1 MKLDD
6 RKLLKFLLGVLIVVV
21 VFTSYVMGQVSVA
34 KGSDSMWDFMFRP
47 RTESKLDLVGRA
59 LAIIMTQYQT
69 PIEDDSQLVYGA
81 IEGMMNSLH
90 RPPYED
96 PYSGFLG
103 PETWHSLKATTEG
116 SYAGVGILIGYDL
129 FRPYPLIV
137 TVFPNGP
144 ADAEGVHENDLIIE
158 VDGESTQDM
167 LLDEVA
173 SLIRGEVGTEVI
185 MVVTRE
191 NILEPVEFTLTRD
204 LVDVHTVTEQRVLDD
219 GAGYIRIATFGE
231 TTPAEVE
238 EVIAGF
244 ADEGVKRL
252 IIDLRN
258 NSGGLL
264 LGAVGVADLFLK
276 DGLIVSVE
284 SRNAPPKRHMADP
297 ESKKYD
303 FAIAVLTSP
312 HTASASEVLA
322 GALRDHGLATLVGE
336 QTFGKG
342 VVQEVSPMDDDTVA
356 LALTIGRYLTPL
368 GHDLGGTGLEPDIVL
383 DFESYKGIDAELT
396 RLEAKVHRKQEEL
409 LAVTDEL
416 MRHLQANDYQLQAA
430 QESLTGLLENQPGEA
445 K

>member
-6 RKLLKFLLGVLIVVV
+6 RKMLKFLLGVLIVVV
-21 VFTSYVMGQVSVA
+21 VFTAYVLGQVSVA
-34 KGSDSMWDFMFRP
+34 KGSDSMWDFMFSSRGA
-47 RTESKLDLVGRA
+47 SKLDLVGRA
-59 LAIIMTQYQT
+59 LAIIKTQYQT
-69 PIEDDSQLVYGA
+69 PIEDDSLLVYGA

-90 RPPYED
+90 RAPYED

-137 TVFPNGP
+137 TVFPDGP
-144 ADAEGVHENDLIIE
+144 AETEGVHENDLIIE

-173 SLIRGEVGTEVI
+173 SLIRGEVGTEVT

-204 LVDVHTVTEQRVLDD
+204 LVDVHTVTERRVLED

-231 TTPAEVE
+231 TTAPEVE
-238 EVIAGF
+238 EIVAGF
-244 ADEGVKRL
+244 ADDGVSRL

-264 LGAVGVADLFLK
+264 SGAVGVADLFIK

-284 SRNAPPKRHMADP
+284 SRNEPPKRHMADP
-297 ESKKYD
+297 ERTKYD
-303 FAIAVLTSP
+303 FSIAVLTSP

-342 VVQEVSPMDDDTVA
+342 VVQEVSSLDDDTVA

-383 DFESYKGIDAELT
+383 DFEGYKERDAELS
-396 RLEAKVHRKQEEL
+396 RLEAKVHSKQEEL

-430 QESLTGLLENQPGEA
+430 QDSLTKQFKNQ
-445 K
+445 

>member
-6 RKLLKFLLGVLIVVV
+6 RKLLKLLLGVLIVVV
-21 VFTSYVMGQVSVA
+21 VFTSYVLGQVSVA

-47 RTESKLDLVGRA
+47 RAESKLDLVGRT

-69 PIEDDSQLVYGA
+69 PIEDDSQLIYGA
-81 IEGMMNSLH
+81 IEGMMNTLH
-90 RPPYED
+90 KPPWDD

-129 FRPYPLIV
+129 YRPFPAIV
-137 TVFPNGP
+137 TVFPDGP
-144 ADAEGVHENDLIIE
+144 ADTEGVHEKDLIIE
-158 VDGESTQDM
+158 VDGVSTQDM

-173 SLIRGEVGTEVI
+173 ALIRGEVGTEVTI
-185 MVVTRE
+185 TVTRE
-191 NILEPVEFTLTRD
+191 NVPEPVPFVLERA
-204 LVDVHTVTEQRVLDD
+204 LVDVHTVTEHRVLED

-238 EVIAGF
+238 EVVAGF
-244 ADEGVKRL
+244 ADSGVERL

-258 NSGGLL
+258 NGGGLL
-264 LGAVGVADLFLK
+264 LGAVGVANLFIK

-342 VVQEVSPMDDDTVA
+342 VVQEVSPLDDDNVA

-383 DFESYKGIDAELT
+383 SYEDYKERDPKLA
-396 RLEAKVHRKQEEL
+396 RLEAKVQGKQEEL

-416 MRHLQANDYQLQAA
+416 MQHLQANDYQLKAA
-430 QESLTGLLENQPGEA
+430 QESLLERPGNQSDIVT
-445 K
+445 